1 MPTRDKALARLGANI
16 RAKREEKELSQEALA
31 ELADLDRTYIGGV
44 ERGERN
50 STILSLLRIAKA
62 LKISVGKLCEE
73 ID

>member
-1 MPTRDKALARLGANI
+1 MPTRDKALTKLGANI

-50 STILSLLRIAKA
+50 STILSVLRIAKA
-62 LKISVGKLCEE
+62 LKISVAELCRGIE
-73 ID
+73 